1 MPAPDYNLYFD
12 GVAMPPPAKE
22 GINETDQLIWSSN
35 AGRTANG
42 TFVGDIIAT
51 KKTLSITWNQMTYD
65 QLALIQSHIS
75 RMHHPFI
82 TVKYWTAGGSAE
94 GQQKTFTGYTD
105 GASSTIVTYT
115 PDGKIAGVTLSV
127 IEK

>member
-1 MPAPDYNLYFD
+1 MSAPDYNLYFD

-51 KKTLSITWNQMTYD
+51 KKTLAITWNQMTYD
-65 QLALIQSHIS
+65 QLALIRSNIS
-75 RMHHPFI
+75 RIGHPFI
-82 TVKYWTAGGSAE
+82 TVKYRSSD
-94 GQQKTFTGYTD
+94 GQQKIFTGYTE
-105 GASSTIVTYT
+105 GSTSIIVTYT
-115 PDGKIAGVTLSV
+115 PTGKIAGVTLNV

>member
-35 AGRTANG
+35 AGRAANG

-65 QLALIQSHIS
+65 RLALIRSNIS
-75 RMHHPFI
+75 RIGHPFI
-82 TVKYWTAGGSAE
+82 TVKYRSSD
-94 GQQKTFTGYTD
+94 GQQKIFTGYTE
-105 GASSTIVTYT
+105 GSTSIIVTYT
-115 PDGKIAGVTLSV
+115 PTGKIAGVTLNV

>member
-1 MPAPDYNLYFD
+1 MSALDYNLYFD
-12 GVAMPPPAKE
+12 NVKMPAPAKE
-22 GINETDQLIWSSN
+22 GINESDQLIWSSN

-51 KKTLSITWNQMTYD
+51 KKTLSITWNRMSYD

-75 RMHHPFI
+75 RIHYPFI
-82 TVKYWTAGGSAE
+82 TVKYRSIN
-94 GQQKTFTGYTD
+94 GQQKIFTGYTE
-105 GASSTIVTYT
+105 GSTGIIVKYSTT
-115 PDGKIAGVTLSV
+115 GEIAGVTLNI

>member
-51 KKTLSITWNQMTYD
+51 KKTLTINWNQMSYD
-65 QLALIQSHIS
+65 DFATIKNHLS
-75 RMHHPFI
+75 RLGHPFI
-82 TVKYWTAGGSAE
+82 VVRYISSNGAE
-94 GQQKTFTGYTD
+94 KTFTGYTE
-105 GASSTIVTYT
+105 GSTSIIVTYT
-115 PDGKIAGVTLSV
+115 PTGKIAGVTV
-127 IEK
+127 NIIEK

>member
-65 QLALIQSHIS
+65 RLALIRSNIS
-75 RMHHPFI
+75 RIGHPFI
-82 TVKYWTAGGSAE
+82 TVKYRSSD
-94 GQQKTFTGYTD
+94 GQQKIFTGYTE
-105 GASSTIVTYT
+105 GSTGVIVTYT
-115 PDGKIAGVTLSV
+115 PDGKIAGVTLNV

>member
-35 AGRTANG
+35 AGRAANG

-65 QLALIQSHIS
+65 RLALIRSNIS
-75 RMHHPFI
+75 RIGHPFI
-82 TVKYWTAGGSAE
+82 TVKYRSSD
-94 GQQKTFTGYTD
+94 GQQKIFTGYTE
-105 GASSTIVTYT
+105 GSTGVIVTYT
-115 PDGKIAGVTLSV
+115 PDGKIAGVTLNV

>member
-1 MPAPDYNLYFD
+1 MPAPDCNLYFD

-35 AGRTANG
+35 AGRAANG

-65 QLALIQSHIS
+65 RLALIRSNIS
-75 RMHHPFI
+75 RIGHPFI
-82 TVKYWTAGGSAE
+82 TVKYRSSD
-94 GQQKTFTGYTD
+94 GQQKIFTGYTE
-105 GASSTIVTYT
+105 GSTGVIVTYT
-115 PDGKIAGVTLSV
+115 PDGKIAGVTLNV

>member
-1 MPAPDYNLYFD
+1 MPDYNLYFD
-12 GVAMPPPAKE
+12 DVAMPAPAKE
-22 GINETDQLIWSSN
+22 GISESDQLIWSSN

-65 QLALIQSHIS
+65 QLALIRSNIS
-75 RMHHPFI
+75 RIGHPFI
-82 TVKYWTAGGSAE
+82 TVKYQSSD
-94 GQQKTFTGYTD
+94 GQQKIFTGYTD
-105 GASSTIVTYT
+105 GASNTIVTYT
-115 PDGKIAGVTLSV
+115 PDGKIAGVTLNV

>member
-1 MPAPDYNLYFD
+1 MPDYNLYFD
-12 GVAMPPPAKE
+12 NVKMPAPAKE
-22 GINETDQLIWSSN
+22 GISESDQLIWSSN

-65 QLALIQSHIS
+65 ELALIRNSIS
-75 RMHHPFI
+75 RLRHPFI
-82 TVKYWTAGGSAE
+82 VVKYWTAGGSSA

-105 GASSTIVTYT
+105 GTSSVIVTYT
-115 PDGKIAGVTLSV
+115 PTGKISGVTLNV

>member
-51 KKTLSITWNQMTYD
+51 KKTLSITWNQMTYE

-82 TVKYWTAGGSAE
+82 VVKYRAAN
-94 GQQKTFTGYTD
+94 GQQKTFTGYTE
-105 GASSTIVTYT
+105 GSTGTIVTYT
-115 PDGKIAGVTLSV
+115 PTGKIAGVTV
-127 IEK
+127 NIIEK

>member
-1 MPAPDYNLYFD
+1 MAEPDYNLYFD
-12 GVAMPPPAKE
+12 NVKMPPPAKE

-51 KKTLSITWNQMTYD
+51 KKTLAITWNQMTYD
-65 QLALIQSHIS
+65 QLALIRSNIS
-75 RMHHPFI
+75 RIGHPFI

-115 PDGKIAGVTLSV
+115 PTGKIAGVTLNV

>member
-1 MPAPDYNLYFD
+1 MSAPDYNLYFD
-12 GVAMPPPAKE
+12 NVKMPAPAKE

-65 QLALIQSHIS
+65 QLALIRSNIS
-75 RMHHPFI
+75 RIGHPFI

-115 PDGKIAGVTLSV
+115 PDGKIAGVTLNV

>member
-35 AGRTANG
+35 AGRAANG

-51 KKTLSITWNQMTYD
+51 KKTLAITWNQMTYD
-65 QLALIQSHIS
+65 QLALIRSNIS
-75 RMHHPFI
+75 RIGHPFI
-82 TVKYWTAGGSAE
+82 TVKYRSSD
-94 GQQKTFTGYTD
+94 GQQKIFTGYTEGST
-105 GASSTIVTYT
+105 GAIVIYT
-115 PDGKIAGVTLSV
+115 PDGKIAGVTLNV